1 MHGKFS
7 YTQNCIHEGFRTSY
21 KAQIAN
27 QCVRF
32 MNLKGVLSL
41 GQFDIVYIDIVDMH
55 EVCLM
60 MHRYAMI
67 QLTACCFYLAV
78 FMSLASLFVFIHE
91 LSILKQ

>member
-1 MHGKFS
+1 MVSFP
-7 YTQNCIHEGFRTSY
+7 IHKIVFMRAFEQARL
-21 KAQIAN
+21 KLQIN
-27 QCVRF
+27 VSGF
-32 MNLKGVLSL
+32 MNPKGVLTL

-78 FMSLASLFVFIHE
+78 VMSLASLFIFIYE

>member
-1 MHGKFS
+1 MVSFL
-7 YTQNCIHEGFRTSY
+7 IHKIVFMKAFEQAIMLKLQINVSGFV
-21 KAQIAN
+21 N
-27 QCVRF
+27 P
-32 MNLKGVLSL
+32 KGVLSL

-78 FMSLASLFVFIHE
+78 VMSLASLFIFIYE

>member
-1 MHGKFS
+1 MVSFP
-7 YTQNCIHEGFRTSY
+7 IHKIVFM
-21 KAQIAN
+21 KAFEQARLKLQIN
-27 QCVRF
+27 VSGF

-41 GQFDIVYIDIVDMH
+41 GQFDIVYIGIVDLH
-55 EVCLM
+55 VVCLM

-78 FMSLASLFVFIHE
+78 VMSLASLFIFIYE

>member
-1 MHGKFS
+1 MVSFH
-7 YTQNCIHEGFRTSY
+7 IHKIVFMKASEQAIRLKLQINVSGFV
-21 KAQIAN
+21 N
-27 QCVRF
+27 P
-32 MNLKGVLSL
+32 KGVLSL
-41 GQFDIVYIDIVDMH
+41 GQFDIVDMH

-78 FMSLASLFVFIHE
+78 VMSLASLFIFIYE

>member
-1 MHGKFS
+1 MVSFP
-7 YTQNCIHEGFRTSY
+7 IHKIVFMKAFEQARLKLQINVSGFV
-21 KAQIAN
+21 N
-27 QCVRF
+27 P
-32 MNLKGVLSL
+32 KGVLSL

-67 QLTACCFYLAV
+67 QLTACCFYIAV
-78 FMSLASLFVFIHE
+78 VMSLASLFVFIHE